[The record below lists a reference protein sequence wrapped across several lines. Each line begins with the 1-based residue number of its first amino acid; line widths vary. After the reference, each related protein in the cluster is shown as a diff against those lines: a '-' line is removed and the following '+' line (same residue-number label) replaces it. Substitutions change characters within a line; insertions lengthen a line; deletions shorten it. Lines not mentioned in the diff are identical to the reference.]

1 MAGGAQKP
9 TGNPRTFE
17 APVYGSDEAIAEMRP
32 TYGLGGVPEP
42 SREELATM
50 QKGPYLL
57 HARDGKLSRVPAEK
71 TLLPPDPVVNVQRI
85 HAAMGADGTVY
96 FSHGSTLSK
105 STDGG
110 RSWSSHELTLEASQ
124 NCSFQVLSDGTFVG
138 AASLTSV
145 RDFYGFSDRPKG
157 DVDPAAVWVWASG
170 DEGRTWEKLSE
181 VDNPAIQPAPLVDCP
196 ERYADTLCRLP
207 DDTLLLPVESRF
219 GWMLDPAYVHRS
231 TDGGRTW
238 GGPTG
243 PYAEPAFVDTHW
255 VGPNTGPGFMVAESG
270 EQMIARMASGRLL
283 AVIRYHGGLV
293 PQWPLIS
300 EDQRTIYKTV
310 FLADSDDL
318 GDTWKD
324 LRPLTNVHG
333 QCHGFGVGLSDGSV
347 VVTHD
352 HRYPPGTPGNKAM
365 ISHDEGRTWE
375 DEVYYVSFAT
385 VPEGQAGFS
394 ESVVLE
400 DDTILTIAGTS
411 DQARDRYLPSS
422 TPGTTTVGRTDV
434 WAIRWKLE

>member
-1 MAGGAQKP
+1 MADGTRKP
-9 TGNPRTFE
+9 IGNPRTFK
-17 APVYGSDEAIAEMRP
+17 APVYGSEEAIAELRP
-32 TYGLGGVPEP
+32 TYDLGGVPEP
-42 SREELATM
+42 SAEELAAM
-50 QKGPYLL
+50 QRGPYLL
-57 HARDGKLSRVPAEK
+57 HARGGKLSRVPAEK
-71 TLLPPDPVVNVQRI
+71 TLLPLDPVVNVQRI

-181 VDNPAIQPAPLVDCP
+181 VDNPAWSQ
-196 ERYADTLCRLP
+196 ERYACTLCRLP
-207 DDTLLLPVESRF
+207 DDTLLLPVESRLA
-219 GWMLDPAYVHRS
+219 GYANPPPLVPRSLTTVWGATYVHRS

-255 VGPNTGPGFMVAESG
+255 VGPNTGPGFMVAASG

-283 AVIRYHGGLV
+283 GVIRYHGGVV

-300 EDQRTIYKTV
+300 EDQRTTYKTV

-324 LRPLTNVHG
+324 LRPLTNVHF
-333 QCHGFGVGLSDGSV
+333 QSHGFGVGLSDGSV

-352 HRYPPGTPGNKAM
+352 HRSPPGTEGNKAM

-400 DDTILTIAGTS
+400 DDTILTIAATS
-411 DQARDRYLPSS
+411 DMPV
-422 TPGTTTVGRTDV
+422 TWPGTRPVADV
-434 WAIRWKLE
+434 WAVRWKLE

>member
-1 MAGGAQKP
+1 MAGETQKP
-9 TGNPRTFE
+9 IGNPRTFD

-32 TYGLGGVPEP
+32 TYDLGGVPEP
-42 SREELATM
+42 SPEELAAM
-50 QKGPYLL
+50 QRGPYLL
-57 HARDGKLSRVPAEK
+57 HARGGKLSRVPAEK
-71 TLLPPDPVVNVQRI
+71 TLLPRDPNANVQRI

-110 RSWSSHELTLEASQ
+110 KTWSSHELTLEASQ
-124 NCSFQVLSDGTFVG
+124 NCSFRVLSDGTFIG
-138 AASLTSV
+138 AASLTAV
-145 RDFYGFSDRPKG
+145 RDFDGLSDRPEG
-157 DVDPAAVWVWASG
+157 DVDPAVVWVWASG

-181 VDNPAIQPAPLVDCP
+181 VDNPTLRPIGGVDTP

-219 GWMLDPAYVHRS
+219 GWMLDPGYVHRS
-231 TDGGRTW
+231 TDGGKTW
-238 GGPTG
+238 SAPT
-243 PYAEPAFVDTHW
+243 ASKLRRVDPQG
-255 VGPNTGPGFMVAESG
+255 VSPRTGPGFLGTSSYET
-270 EQMIARMASGRLL
+270 MIARMASGKLL
-283 AVIRYHGGLV
+283 AVIRYHGTVV
-293 PQWPLIS
+293 PQWPLI
-300 EDQRTIYKTV
+300 DPGQNPIYKTV
-310 FLADSDDL
+310 FLADSEDL
-318 GDTWKD
+318 GETWKD
-324 LRPLTNVHG
+324 FRPLTNVHF

-411 DQARDRYLPSS
+411 DVPVTYP
-422 TPGTTTVGRTDV
+422 TTRPAADV

>member
-1 MAGGAQKP
+1 MAGGTQKP
-9 TGNPRTFE
+9 IGNLRTFD
-17 APVYGSDEAIAEMRP
+17 APVYGSDEAIAELRP

-42 SREELATM
+42 SPEELAAM

-57 HARDGKLSRVPAEK
+57 HARGGKLSRVPAEK
-71 TLLPPDPVVNVQRI
+71 TLLPRDPKVDVQRI

-110 RSWSSHELTLEASQ
+110 KTWSSHELTLEASQ
-124 NCSFQVLSDGTFVG
+124 NCSFQVLSDGTFIG

-145 RDFYGFSDRPKG
+145 RDFDGLSDRPEG
-157 DVDPAAVWVWASG
+157 DMDPAAVWVWASG

-181 VDNPAIQPAPLVDCP
+181 VDNPSWSQ
-196 ERYADTLCRLP
+196 ERYACTLRWLP

-219 GWMLDPAYVHRS
+219 EWHANPTYVHRS

-238 GGPTG
+238 SGPTG

-255 VGPNTGPGFMVAESG
+255 VGPNTGPGFMVPASG
-270 EQMIARMASGRLL
+270 EQMIARMASGKLL
-283 AVIRYHGGLV
+283 AVIRYHGSVV
-293 PQWPLIS
+293 PQWPLI
-300 EDQRTIYKTV
+300 DPGQHTTYKTV
-310 FLADSDDL
+310 FLADSEDL
-318 GDTWKD
+318 GETWKN

-333 QCHGFGVGLSDGSV
+333 QCHGFGVSLSDGSV

-400 DDTILTIAGTS
+400 DDSILTIAGTT
-411 DQARDRYLPSS
+411 DMAREKYFKARTSGKS
-422 TPGTTTVGRTDV
+422 AVSHTDV

>member
-71 TLLPPDPVVNVQRI
+71 KLLPPDPNANVQRI
-85 HAAMGADGTVY
+85 HATIGADGTVY

-110 RSWSSHELTLEASQ
+110 VTWSSHELTLEASP
-124 NCSFQVLSDGTFVG
+124 NCSFRVLSDRTFVG
-138 AASLTSV
+138 AASLTAV
-145 RDFYGFSDRPKG
+145 RDYNGLNNRPEG
-157 DVDPAAVWVWASG
+157 DVDPAVVWVWASG

-181 VDNPAIQPAPLVDCP
+181 VDNEVIKPGPLADYP
-196 ERYADTLCRLP
+196 ERYAGTLCRMP

-219 GWMLDPAYVHRS
+219 EWILDPAYVHRS
-231 TDGGRTW
+231 TDGGKTW
-238 GGPTG
+238 SGPT
-243 PYAEPAFVDTHW
+243 AIIEPSRPGVAL
-255 VGPNTGPGFMVAESG
+255 PKTGPSFLGTSSYET
-270 EQMIARMASGRLL
+270 MIARMASGKLL
-283 AVIRYHGGLV
+283 AVIRYHGSVV
-293 PQWPLIS
+293 PEWPLI
-300 EDQRTIYKTV
+300 DPGQHMIYKTV
-310 FLADSDDL
+310 FLADSEDL
-318 GDTWKD
+318 GESWKN

>member
-1 MAGGAQKP
+1 MADGARKP
-9 TGNPRTFE
+9 IGNPRTFK
-17 APVYGSDEAIAEMRP
+17 APVFGSEEAIAELRP
-32 TYGLGGVPEP
+32 TYDLGGVPEP
-42 SREELATM
+42 SAEELAAM
-50 QKGPYLL
+50 QRGPYLL
-57 HARDGKLSRVPAEK
+57 HARGGKLSRVPAEK

-110 RSWSSHELTLEASQ
+110 RTWSSHELTLEASQ
-124 NCSFQVLSDGTFVG
+124 NCSFRVLSDGTFVG
-138 AASLTSV
+138 AASLTAV
-145 RDFYGFSDRPKG
+145 RDFCGLSDRPKG
-157 DVDPAAVWVWASG
+157 DMDPAAVWVWASG
-170 DEGRTWEKLSE
+170 DEGRTWDKLSE

-207 DDTLLLPVESRF
+207 NDTLLLPVESRF

-238 GGPTG
+238 S
-243 PYAEPAFVDTHW
+243 EPAAISEPSRPGLVL
-255 VGPNTGPGFMVAESG
+255 PRTGPGFLGTNSYET
-270 EQMIARMASGRLL
+270 MIARMASGKLL
-283 AVIRYHGGLV
+283 AVIRYHGSV
-293 PQWPLIS
+293 IPPWPLI
-300 EDQRTIYKTV
+300 DPGQHPIYKTV
-310 FLADSDDL
+310 FLADSEDQ
-318 GDTWKD
+318 GATWKN

-375 DEVYYVSFAT
+375 DEVYFVSFPT

>member
-181 VDNPAIQPAPLVDCP
+181 VDNPAWSQ
-196 ERYADTLCRLP
+196 ERYACTLCRLP
-207 DDTLLLPVESRF
+207 DDTLLLPVESRLA
-219 GWMLDPAYVHRS
+219 GYANPPPLVPRSLTTVWGATYVHRS

-255 VGPNTGPGFMVAESG
+255 VGPNTGPGFMVAASG

-283 AVIRYHGGLV
+283 GVIRYHGGVV

-300 EDQRTIYKTV
+300 EDQRTTYKTV

-352 HRYPPGTPGNKAM
+352 HRSPPGTEGNKAM

-400 DDTILTIAGTS
+400 DDTILTIAATS
-411 DQARDRYLPSS
+411 DMPV
-422 TPGTTTVGRTDV
+422 TWPGTRPVADV
-434 WAIRWKLE
+434 WAVRWKLE

>member
-1 MAGGAQKP
+1 MADGARKP
-9 TGNPRTFE
+9 IGNARTFK
-17 APVYGSDEAIAEMRP
+17 APVYGSEEAIAELRP
-32 TYGLGGVPEP
+32 TYDLGGVPEP
-42 SREELATM
+42 SAEELAAM
-50 QKGPYLL
+50 QRGPYLL
-57 HARDGKLSRVPAEK
+57 HARGGKLSRIPAEK
-71 TLLPPDPVVNVQRI
+71 TLLPPDPVVNIQRI

-124 NCSFQVLSDGTFVG
+124 NCSFRVLSDGTFVG

-145 RDFYGFSDRPKG
+145 RDFEGFSDRPKG

-181 VDNPAIQPAPLVDCP
+181 VDNPAMQPAPLVDCP

-231 TDGGRTW
+231 TDGGKTW
-238 GGPTG
+238 S
-243 PYAEPAFVDTHW
+243 EPAAISEPPRPGLVL
-255 VGPNTGPGFMVAESG
+255 PRTGPGFLGTNSYET
-270 EQMIARMASGRLL
+270 MIARMASDKLL
-283 AVIRYHGGLV
+283 AVIRYHGSV
-293 PQWPLIS
+293 IPPWPLI
-300 EDQRTIYKTV
+300 DPGQHPIYKTI
-310 FLADSDDL
+310 FLADSEDK
-318 GDTWKD
+318 GATWKN

-375 DEVYYVSFAT
+375 DEVYYVSFPT

>member
-1 MAGGAQKP
+1 MAGETQKP
-9 TGNPRTFE
+9 IGNPRTFE
-17 APVYGSDEAIAEMRP
+17 APVYGSDEAIAEMLP
-32 TYGLGGVPEP
+32 TYNLGGVPEP
-42 SREELATM
+42 SPEELAAM
-50 QKGPYLL
+50 QRGPYLL
-57 HARDGKLSRVPAEK
+57 HARDGKLGRVPAEK
-71 TLLPPDPVVNVQRI
+71 TLLPRDPNANVQRV

-110 RSWSSHELTLEASQ
+110 KTWSSHELTLEASQ
-124 NCSFQVLSDGTFVG
+124 SCSFRVLSDGTFVG
-138 AASLTSV
+138 AASLYSV
-145 RDFYGFSDRPKG
+145 RDFDKLSDRPKG
-157 DVDPAAVWVWASG
+157 EVDPAAVWVWASG

-181 VDNPAIQPAPLVDCP
+181 VDNPAWSQ
-196 ERYADTLCRLP
+196 ERYAYTLCLLP
-207 DDTLLLPVESRF
+207 DGTLLLPVQCRLEGYANPPTLVPRSLTDVW
-219 GWMLDPAYVHRS
+219 GATYVHRS

-243 PYAEPAFVDTHW
+243 PYAEPTFVDTHW
-255 VGPNTGPGFMVAESG
+255 VGPNTGPGFMVAASG

-283 AVIRYHGGLV
+283 AVIRYHGGVV
-293 PQWPLIS
+293 PQWPMIG
-300 EDQRTIYKTV
+300 EDQRTTYKNV
-310 FLADSDDL
+310 FLADSEDL
-318 GDTWKD
+318 GETWKN
-324 LRPLTNVHG
+324 LRPLTNVHF
-333 QCHGFGVGLSDGSV
+333 QSHGFGVGLSDGSV

-352 HRYPPGTPGNKAM
+352 HRYPPGTPGNRAM

-411 DQARDRYLPSS
+411 DMPV
-422 TPGTTTVGRTDV
+422 TWPGSRPVADV

>member
-181 VDNPAIQPAPLVDCP
+181 VDNPAMQPAPLVDCP

-255 VGPNTGPGFMVAESG
+255 VGPNTGPGFMVAASG

-283 AVIRYHGGLV
+283 GVIRYHGGVV

-300 EDQRTIYKTV
+300 EDQRTTYKTV

-352 HRYPPGTPGNKAM
+352 HRSPPGTEGNKAM

>member
-1 MAGGAQKP
+1 MAGGRQKP
-9 TGNPRTFE
+9 IGNPRMFE
-17 APVYGSDEAIAEMRP
+17 DLVYGSDEAIAELRP

-42 SREELATM
+42 SREELAAM

-57 HARDGKLSRVPAEK
+57 HARGGKLSRVPAEK
-71 TLLPPDPVVNVQRI
+71 ILLPPDPVVNVQRI

-96 FSHGSTLSK
+96 FSHGRTLSK

-110 RSWSSHELTLEASQ
+110 QTWSSHELTLEASQ

-138 AASLTSV
+138 AANPAHV
-145 RDFYGFSDRPKG
+145 RGFDGLSDQPDG
-157 DVDPAAVWVWASG
+157 DLDPAAVWVWASG

-181 VDNPAIQPAPLVDCP
+181 IPNTLIQPGPGDDRP
-196 ERYADTLCRLP
+196 ERYAGYLCRLP

-219 GWMLDPAYVHRS
+219 KYVLDPEYVHRS
-231 TDGGRTW
+231 TDGGKTW
-238 GGPTG
+238 SAPPHIPQPPRPGLV
-243 PYAEPAFVDTHW
+243 EPR
-255 VGPNTGPGFMVAESG
+255 TGPGFLGTSSYET
-270 EQMIARMASGRLL
+270 MIAGMASGKLL
-283 AVIRYHGGLV
+283 AVIRYHGGVV

-300 EDQRTIYKTV
+300 EHQSTTYKTV
-310 FLADSDDL
+310 FLADSEDL
-318 GDTWKD
+318 GVTWKN
-324 LRPLTNVHG
+324 LRPLTNVYF
-333 QCHGFGVGLSDGSV
+333 QSHGFGVGLADGSV

-400 DDTILTIAGTS
+400 DDTIVTIAGTS
-411 DQARDRYLPSS
+411 DMPVTWPATRPS
-422 TPGTTTVGRTDV
+422 TDV

>member
-1 MAGGAQKP
+1 MADGARKP
-9 TGNPRTFE
+9 IGNARTFK
-17 APVYGSDEAIAEMRP
+17 APVYGSEEAIAELRP
-32 TYGLGGVPEP
+32 TYDLGGVPEP
-42 SREELATM
+42 SAEELAAM
-50 QKGPYLL
+50 QRGPYLL
-57 HARDGKLSRVPAEK
+57 HARGGKLSRVPAEK
-71 TLLPPDPVVNVQRI
+71 TLLPPDPVVNIQRI

-124 NCSFQVLSDGTFVG
+124 NCSFRVLSDGTFVG

-145 RDFYGFSDRPKG
+145 RDFEGFSDRPKG

-181 VDNPAIQPAPLVDCP
+181 VDNPAMQPAPLVDCP

-238 GGPTG
+238 S
-243 PYAEPAFVDTHW
+243 EPAAISEPPRPGLVL
-255 VGPNTGPGFMVAESG
+255 PRTGPGFLGTNSYET
-270 EQMIARMASGRLL
+270 MIARMASDKLL
-283 AVIRYHGGLV
+283 AVIRYHGSV
-293 PQWPLIS
+293 IPPWPLI
-300 EDQRTIYKTV
+300 DPGQHPIYKTI
-310 FLADSDDL
+310 FLADSEDK
-318 GDTWKD
+318 GATWKN

-375 DEVYYVSFAT
+375 DEVYYVSFPT

>member
-1 MAGGAQKP
+1 MAGGVRKP
-9 TGNPRTFE
+9 IGNPRTFE
-17 APVYGSDEAIAEMRP
+17 APVYGSDEAIAELRP

-42 SREELATM
+42 SSEELAAM

-57 HARDGKLSRVPAEK
+57 HARGGKLSRVPAEK
-71 TLLPPDPVVNVQRI
+71 TLLPRDPVVDVQRI

-96 FSHGSTLSK
+96 FSYGSTLSK

-110 RSWSSHELTLEASQ
+110 KTWSSHELTLEASQ
-124 NCSFQVLSDGTFVG
+124 NCSFRVLSDGTFVG

-145 RDFYGFSDRPKG
+145 RDFDKLSDRPEG

-181 VDNPAIQPAPLVDCP
+181 VDNPAWSP
-196 ERYADTLCRLP
+196 ERYACTLCRLP
-207 DDTLLLPVESRF
+207 DDTLLLPIESRF
-219 GWMLDPAYVHRS
+219 QGYSNPTYVHRS

-255 VGPNTGPGFMVAESG
+255 VGPNTGPGFMVAASG
-270 EQMIARMASGRLL
+270 EQMIARMASGNLL
-283 AVIRYHGGLV
+283 AVIRYHGSVV

-300 EDQRTIYKTV
+300 PGQTPFYKTV
-310 FLADSDDL
+310 FLADSEDQ
-318 GDTWKD
+318 GETWKN

-333 QCHGFGVGLSDGSV
+333 QCHGFGVSLSDGSV

-411 DQARDRYLPSS
+411 DMPVTWPATRP
-422 TPGTTTVGRTDV
+422 VADV
-434 WAIRWKLE
+434 WAIRWRLE

>member
-1 MAGGAQKP
+1 MAGETQKP
-9 TGNPRTFE
+9 TGNPRTFD
-17 APVYGSDEAIAEMRP
+17 APVYGSDEAIAELRP
-32 TYGLGGVPEP
+32 TYGLGCVPEP
-42 SREELATM
+42 SPEELAAM
-50 QKGPYLL
+50 QRGPYLL
-57 HARDGKLSRVPAEK
+57 HARGGKLSRVPAEK
-71 TLLPPDPVVNVQRI
+71 TLLPHDPVVNAQRV

-110 RSWSSHELTLEASQ
+110 KTWSSHELTLEASQ
-124 NCSFQVLSDGTFVG
+124 NCSFRVLSDGTFIG
-138 AASLTSV
+138 AASLKCV
-145 RDFYGFSDRPKG
+145 RGFDGLRDQPEG

-181 VDNPAIQPAPLVDCP
+181 VDNPSWSQ
-196 ERYADTLCRLP
+196 ERYACTLCLLP

-219 GWMLDPAYVHRS
+219 KGSGNPTYVHRS

-270 EQMIARMASGRLL
+270 EQMITRMASGRLL
-283 AVIRYHGGLV
+283 GVIRYHGGVV
-293 PQWPLIS
+293 PQWPLIG
-300 EDQRTIYKTV
+300 EDQRPIYKTV
-310 FLADSDDL
+310 FLADSEDL
-318 GDTWKD
+318 GDTWND
-324 LRPLTNVHG
+324 LRPLTNVHF
-333 QCHGFGVGLSDGSV
+333 QSHGFGVGLSDGSV

-352 HRYPPGTPGNKAM
+352 HRSPPGTPCNRAM

-385 VPEGQAGFS
+385 EPEGHAGFS

-400 DDTILTIAGTS
+400 DDTVLTIAGTT
-411 DQARDRYLPSS
+411 DMAPEKYFKARTSGKS
-422 TPGTTTVGRTDV
+422 TVSHTDV

>member
-1 MAGGAQKP
+1 MA
-9 TGNPRTFE
+9 RTFE
-17 APVYGSDEAIAEMRP
+17 GPVYGSDEAIAELRP

-42 SREELATM
+42 SREELAAM

-71 TLLPPDPVVNVQRI
+71 TLLPPDPNADVQRI
-85 HAAMGADGTVY
+85 HAALGADGTVY

-110 RSWSSHELTLEASQ
+110 KTWSSHELTLEASP
-124 NCSFQVLSDGTFVG
+124 NCSFRVLSDGTFVG
-138 AASLTSV
+138 AASLTAV
-145 RDFYGFSDRPKG
+145 RDHDGLSDLPEG
-157 DVDPAAVWVWASG
+157 DVDPAVVWVWASG
-170 DEGRTWEKLSE
+170 DEGRTWEKISE
-181 VDNPAIQPAPLVDCP
+181 VDNEVVKPAPLADCP
-196 ERYADTLCRLP
+196 ERYAGTLCRLP

-219 GWMLDPAYVHRS
+219 EWILDPAYVHRS
-231 TDGGRTW
+231 TDGGKTW
-238 GGPTG
+238 SGPTVIL
-243 PYAEPAFVDTHW
+243 EPSRPGVAL
-255 VGPNTGPGFMVAESG
+255 PRTGPSFLGTSSYET
-270 EQMIARMASGRLL
+270 MIARMASGKLL
-283 AVIRYHGGLV
+283 AVIRYHGSVV
-293 PQWPLIS
+293 PKWPLI
-300 EDQRTIYKTV
+300 DPGQHMTYKTV
-310 FLADSDDL
+310 FLADSEDL
-318 GDTWKD
+318 GETWKN

-375 DEVYYVSFAT
+375 DEVYFVSFPT